1 MFGAMGNRVTKLQ
14 RESVGGVK
22 LDGLEEGEFR
32 ELTESEVA
40 SF

>member
-1 MFGAMGNRVTKLQ
+1 MGNRVTRLQ

-22 LDGLEEGEFR
+22 LDGLKEGEFR
-32 ELTESEVA
+32 DLTESEIA